1 MHDATIMHELDP
13 VYSALDLLLVGL
25 ILAQIVVL
33 VVRRSAGQVV
43 PDHSGWERRRM
54 LGDLRLRLGLGLL
67 LAAAWAGIAIALI
80 RNALQP
86 GVMPRLASHLGAL
99 PLPPWLA
106 FVLQSSHRLGLMSAL
121 WATSLWLDRSI
132 SEYWSEPA
140 HRRGGVSVLML
151 LLALFALAASM
162 LN

>member
-1 MHDATIMHELDP
+1 MPELDP
-13 VYSALDLLLVGL
+13 LYTVLDLLLVGL

-43 PDHSGWERRRM
+43 PDHSGWERRRIVD
-54 LGDLRLRLGLGLL
+54 DLRLRLGLGLL
-67 LAAAWAGIAIALI
+67 LAAAWAGIAIALV
-80 RNALQP
+80 RHALQP
-86 GVMPRLASHLGAL
+86 GVMPLLASHLGAL

-121 WATSLWLDRSI
+121 WATSIWLDRSI
-132 SEYWSEPA
+132 SKYWSEPA
-140 HRRGGVSVLML
+140 HRHAGLSALSL